1 MEFNPLLFL
10 LLLVCLTLSFM
21 LSGMEAG
28 VFAISRLRIR
38 QQARAG
44 RPSARVL
51 LTFLEH
57 PERFLWT
64 IVVGNT
70 LVNFAIVGWL
80 FAVLHAQ
87 PTLRRGWFVLVFLA
101 LVFLFYTFFDL
112 LPKMLFRTYPNRLC
126 LALARPF
133 RLIHLGLRPVVA
145 VVEWV
150 SRTVLHWTGG
160 KVFSGHLFGN
170 REELRLAMQESA
182 QALSSEER
190 TLINRVLE
198 LENQTVRQIT
208 RTLAETVTVN
218 VEAPVAEVLALCR
231 ERRLTRLPVWTIRE
245 GRRRIVGMVNLN
257 ALLFSA
263 SLDATR
269 QVGEHLKPAVFL
281 DESMHL
287 DAALSR
293 MQRSGQRLAVV
304 LGRDGREVGVVSLED
319 IFKNIFGEVKL

>member
-10 LLLVCLTLSFM
+10 LLLVCLALSFV
-21 LSGMEAG
+21 LSGMETG
-28 VFAISRLRIR
+28 VFALSRLRIR

-44 RPSARVL
+44 RPSARAL
-51 LTFLEH
+51 LAFLEN
-57 PERFLWT
+57 PESFLWT

-87 PTLRRGWFVLVFLA
+87 PALRRGWFALAFLA

-126 LALARPF
+126 LSLARPF
-133 RLIHLGLRPVVA
+133 RLIHLALRPVVA

-150 SRTVLHWTGG
+150 SRTLLRWTGG

-170 REELRLAMQESA
+170 REELRFTMKESA
-182 QALSSEER
+182 QVLSSEER

-218 VEAPVAEVLALCR
+218 SETPVAEVLALCR
-231 ERRLTRLPVWTIRE
+231 ERRLTRLPVWTIGD
-245 GRRRIVGMVNLN
+245 GRRRIVGMVNVN
-257 ALLFSA
+257 GLLFA
-263 SLDATR
+263 TELDPSR
-269 QVGEHLKPAVFL
+269 LVCEHLKPAVFL
-281 DESMHL
+281 DEAMRL

-319 IFKNIFGEVKL
+319 ILKVIFGEVEL